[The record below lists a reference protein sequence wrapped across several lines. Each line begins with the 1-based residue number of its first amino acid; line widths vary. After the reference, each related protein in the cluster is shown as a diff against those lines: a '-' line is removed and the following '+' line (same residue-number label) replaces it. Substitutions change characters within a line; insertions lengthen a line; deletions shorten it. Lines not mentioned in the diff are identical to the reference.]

1 MTDRQQRP
9 KPWPAVVR
17 VLYALAA
24 ALGSA
29 ATLITALNAWDRI

>member
-1 MTDRQQRP
+1 MTDRPQRRN
-9 KPWPAVVR
+9 PWPGFVR